1 MIKTKLIIIL
11 VLTVTFSQYGIAQ
24 LTKNDSIL
32 KIADSI
38 IISMTSAEYFEVLER
53 DTVPFK
59 QEWTRMSNMS
69 DLTKLNSQT
78 YKKEN
83 TFITYSI
90 NYRLNEYVN
99 KHNLHVIN
107 EIGGMGPAGVF
118 IELNETYRLINPQSF
133 TIESNAKYEYKGYQ
147 RYISA
152 TFISKEDAKDV
163 ASNHFSENM
172 KEPYSNTLF
181 IYDVRADRFY
191 WRIEKF
197 KGFRNV
203 KTEEIFINAEN
214 GEFIDKKTMPI
225 RRNFWQALFDYR
237 GI

>member
-1 MIKTKLIIIL
+1 MTKTKLIIIL

-78 YKKEN
+78 YKKGN

-107 EIGGMGPAGVF
+107 EM
-118 IELNETYRLINPQSF
+118 
-133 TIESNAKYEYKGYQ
+133 
-147 RYISA
+147 
-152 TFISKEDAKDV
+152 
-163 ASNHFSENM
+163 
-172 KEPYSNTLF
+172 
-181 IYDVRADRFY
+181 
-191 WRIEKF
+191 
-197 KGFRNV
+197 
-203 KTEEIFINAEN
+203 
-214 GEFIDKKTMPI
+214 
-225 RRNFWQALFDYR
+225 
-237 GI
+237 